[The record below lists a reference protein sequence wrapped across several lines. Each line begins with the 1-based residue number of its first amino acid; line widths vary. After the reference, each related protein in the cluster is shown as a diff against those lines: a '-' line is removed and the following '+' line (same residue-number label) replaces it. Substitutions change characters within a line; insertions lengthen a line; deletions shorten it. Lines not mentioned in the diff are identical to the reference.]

1 MEGKPNTKR
10 IIFIVIAA
18 IVVIVLLALLI
29 TNLNR
34 SSVEKLSYDELLE
47 QIESGNVSGIYFTDS
62 YTVNVLYKSE
72 TDERNIAN
80 VCKRHLYNHL
90 PRRFGKSDRTVQ
102 YILFGGGVTDYLAE
116 RTAKQ

>member
-80 VCKRHLYNHL
+80 FEQGRFAS
-90 PRRFGKSDRTVQ
+90 RRQDR
-102 YILFGGGVTDYLAE
+102 
-116 RTAKQ
+116 